1 MQAYILTSCSDCGLN
16 LILFPPLPFCW
27 WGSIL
32 FLQLSCKIGLLP
44 LSAIP
49 ESGGMKKRYFALLVC
64 LLGITAVASPR
75 TYKIV
80 READTYGLTEQK
92 DSIVIDEQ
100 EEELDEVVISTR
112 GTRTIKRS
120 PTRIEVLSGEEI
132 SEKAMMKPGDIRV
145 MLSETTGIQ
154 MQQTSPIS
162 GNALIRIQGLDG
174 RYTQVLKDGFPAFPG
189 AASGLGLLQTPPL
202 DLRQVEI
209 VKGSSSTLYGGGAIA
224 GLVNLISKTP
234 TEERDLSFL
243 LNATTARGFDVSGF
257 FGQKFGKVGTTVFA
271 SYNTSRAYD
280 PSDVD
285 FSAIPQYD
293 RVNISPKLFIYLS
306 PETNGSIGLNSM
318 IENRLGGDMHYIKGE
333 DMGGHSHYERNKSQR
348 HSLQINFNH
357 WLSETSKLN
366 VKGSATY
373 FHRTIELPHYLFDG
387 TQWTTF
393 GELSYSFT
401 KGKAEWVGGLNL
413 WTDHFSEEPGVQDI
427 ARDYTQ
433 TTFGAFVQGST
444 SLTSWL
450 SVEAG
455 LRTDY
460 VIDYGAA
467 LLPRLSLLFKPT
479 EKLSS
484 RLGGGFGY
492 KVPTIF
498 TEDSERIAY
507 RGVLPVSDQT
517 NKMERSWGANWDVNY
532 TTGLWDDNI
541 SLSIN
546 QMFFYTRLNN
556 TLLMKPFGN
565 RQFKMINIDGHTDT
579 MGWETNLKIG
589 WRDFHYYFGYTYTH
603 TKTEEFGQHY
613 ENILTP
619 RHRLNNVLMYEVE
632 NKWKV
637 GLEAYYYSPQWLS
650 DGARGQSY
658 WLCGFMVEKSWQH
671 FSVFVNFENFTDS
684 RQTRFDTIYTGSR
697 TSPEWRDIY
706 APLDGFVANAGIK
719 IRL

>member
-1 MQAYILTSCSDCGLN
+1 MIARLFLSHIGIAKFFAEITLSSCFSV
-16 LILFPPLPFCW
+16 
-27 WGSIL
+27 
-32 FLQLSCKIGLLP
+32 FLQLGCKKGLL
-44 LSAIP
+44 LLLAK
-49 ESGGMKKRYFALLVC
+49 SGNMKRKYYTLFLC
-64 LLGITAVASPR
+64 LLGVVAFASPR
-75 TYKIV
+75 TYYIDGG
-80 READTYGLTEQK
+80 AGIYGFTEQK
-92 DSIVIDEQ
+92 DSIVVDEQ
-100 EEELDEVVISTR
+100 EEELDEVIVSTR

-202 DLRQVEI
+202 DLRQVEVI
-209 VKGSSSTLYGGGAIA
+209 KGSSSTLYGGGAIA

-243 LNATTARGFDVSGF
+243 LNGTTARGLDLSGF
-257 FGQKFGKVGTTVFA
+257 FGQRFGKIGTTVFA

-293 RVNISPKLFIYLS
+293 RVNISPKLFLYLS
-306 PETNGSIGLNSM
+306 PETNGSLGLNSM
-318 IENRLGGDMHYIKGE
+318 IENRLGGDMHYIRGK
-333 DMGGHSHYERNKSQR
+333 DVGGHSHYERNKSQR
-348 HSLQINFNH
+348 HSLQLNLNH
-357 WLSETSKLN
+357 WFSETSKLN
-366 VKGSATY
+366 LKGSATY
-373 FHRTIELPHYLFDG
+373 FHRSIEQPGYLFEG

-393 GELSYSFT
+393 GELAYSFT
-401 KGKAEWVGGLNL
+401 NGKAEWVGGLNL
-413 WTDHFSEEPGVQDI
+413 WTDHFSEDAAKQAI

-444 SLTSWL
+444 SLTPWF

-460 VIDYGAA
+460 VIDYGLAF
-467 LLPRLSLLFKPT
+467 LPRLSLLFKPT

-492 KVPTIF
+492 KTPTIF
-498 TEDSERIAY
+498 TEESERIAY
-507 RGVLPVSDQT
+507 RSVLPVSDQT

-532 TTGLWDDNI
+532 TTGIWDDNI

-546 QMFFYTRLNN
+546 HMFFYTRLDN
-556 TLLMKPFGN
+556 TLLMKPFNDG
-565 RQFKMINIDGHTDT
+565 QYKMVNIDGHTDT

-589 WRDFHYYFGYTYTH
+589 WRDFHYYFGYTYTR

-613 ENILTP
+613 ENFLTP

-637 GLEAYYYSPQWLS
+637 GLEAYYYSPQRLS
-650 DGARGQSY
+650 DGTRGQSY
-658 WLCGFMVEKSWQH
+658 WLCGFMVEKSWRH

-697 TSPEWRDIY
+697 TNPEWRDIY